1 MFGVE
6 RSDKDSNY
14 YADSNDDRGKTG
26 RVFCTHEFIYDL
38 IIYNL

>member
-6 RSDKDSNY
+6 RSDEDSDY

-26 RVFCTHEFIYDL
+26 RVFCTHAFLLVIS
-38 IIYNL
+38 